1 MRDAATH
8 AAALVTGAS
17 RGMGAEVARL
27 LAADGFA
34 VAVADVRDCRPVV
47 DQLLETGARAGA
59 YECDVRDWQAVTEVV
74 DDVERNLGPLRSAVQ
89 VAGVYRTVPMLE
101 MRPEDWRQVL
111 EVNVD
116 GTFNVLR
123 IAAGRIAANGGGS
136 LVAISSTASWLAW
149 DDSTHYLASKAAING
164 LVRGMAYELGPHG
177 VRVNAVAPGTIRTPA
192 TAGELAAPGVEAAE
206 AAACPLGRVG
216 EPLDVA
222 QAVRF
227 LCDEERAAWITGH
240 VLVVDGGYSTHGG
253 NSGFGSTVDTTTD

>member
-1 MRDAATH
+1 MTRT
-8 AAALVTGAS
+8 ALVTGGA

-34 VAVADVRDCRPVV
+34 VAVADVRGCEPVAEE
-47 DQLLETGARAGA
+47 LRREGGLAAA
-59 YECDVRDWQAVTEVV
+59 YDCDVRDWEAVA
-74 DDVERNLGPLRSAVQ
+74 DVIAAAERDLGPLRTAVQ
-89 VAGVYRTVPMLE
+89 VAGVYRMVSFLE
-101 MRPEDWRQVL
+101 MRLEQWRQVL

-123 IAAGRIAANGGGS
+123 IASERIAANGGGS
-136 LVAISSTASWLAW
+136 VVAISSTASWLAW

-164 LVRGMAYELGPHG
+164 LVRGMAYELGPRR
-177 VRVNAVAPGTIRTPA
+177 VRANAVAPGTIRTPA
-192 TAGELAAPGVEAAE
+192 TAPELAMAGVEEAE

-216 EPLDVA
+216 ESTDVA

>member
-1 MRDAATH
+1 MSRT
-8 AAALVTGAS
+8 ALVTGGA

-34 VAVADVRDCRPVV
+34 VAVADVRGCEPVAEALRR
-47 DQLLETGARAGA
+47 DGGRAAA
-59 YECDVRDWQAVTEVV
+59 YECDVRDWAAVSAVA
-74 DDVERNLGPLRSAVQ
+74 DAAERDLGPLGAAVQ
-89 VAGVYRTVPMLE
+89 VAGVYRMVPFLE
-101 MRPEDWRQVL
+101 MGPDQWRQVL

-123 IAAGRIAANGGGS
+123 IAAERIAASGGGS
-136 LVAISSTASWLAW
+136 VVAISSTASWLAW

-164 LVRGMAYELGPHG
+164 LVRGMAYELGPRG
-177 VRVNAVAPGTIRTPA
+177 VRANAVAPGTIRTPA
-192 TAGELAAPGVEAAE
+192 TAAELASAGVEEAE

-216 EPLDVA
+216 ESTDIA

-227 LCDEERAAWITGH
+227 LCDEERAGWITGH

>member
-1 MRDAATH
+1 VTR
-8 AAALVTGAS
+8 AALVTGAA

-34 VAVADVRDCRPVV
+34 VAVADVRGCEPVA
-47 DQLLETGARAGA
+47 DALRADGPRA
-59 YECDVRDWQAVTEVV
+59 AACDCDVRDWEAVAAVA
-74 DDVERNLGPLRSAVQ
+74 DAAERDLGPLGAAVQ
-89 VAGVYRTVPMLE
+89 VAGVYRMVPFLE
-101 MRPEDWRQVL
+101 MGPEQWRQVL

-123 IAAGRIAANGGGS
+123 IAAERIAANGGGS
-136 LVAISSTASWLAW
+136 VVAISSTASWLAW
-149 DDSTHYLASKAAING
+149 DDSTHYLTSKAAING
-164 LVRGMAYELGPHG
+164 LIRGMAYELGPRH
-177 VRVNAVAPGTIRTPA
+177 VRANAVAPGTIRTPA
-192 TAGELAAPGVEAAE
+192 TAAELASPGVEAAE

-216 EPLDVA
+216 EAADIA

-253 NSGFGSTVDTTTD
+253 NSSFGSTVDTTTDD